1 MSTTA
6 GGGLRGGHPEAVVR
20 GRRRQLRAR
29 DGGHVAGRVDG
40 ARRLEPFSAARRQI
54 RILAAMA
61 RSRSTRAPRNAHGQ
75 AREGRTNGQVA
86 QPAARR
92 TVSWLHCLIGLIAGE
107 ALLLLLSNA
116 GLSIANA
123 AFGASGS
130 HQADGGIVGVSS
142 LIAVMAGGYL
152 AARLAGHH
160 GLYQG
165 IVVACG
171 FIAWGAVFQ
180 FLNEAGTVASSLS
193 AGGHTLVDLG
203 PMDMGSVVSGDL
215 LALFGGTVGGLLSGK
230 R

>member
-1 MSTTA
+1 
-6 GGGLRGGHPEAVVR
+6 
-20 GRRRQLRAR
+20 
-29 DGGHVAGRVDG
+29 
-40 ARRLEPFSAARRQI
+40 
-54 RILAAMA
+54 
-61 RSRSTRAPRNAHGQ
+61 
-75 AREGRTNGQVA
+75 
-86 QPAARR
+86 
-92 TVSWLHCLIGLIAGE
+92 VSWLNCLVGLIAGE
-107 ALLLLLSNA
+107 ALLLLLSNL
-116 GLSIANA
+116 GLLAANA
-123 AFGASGS
+123 AFGSNGS

-142 LIAVMAGGYL
+142 LIAVIAGAYM

-180 FLNEAGTVASSLS
+180 FLHEAGAVATSLK
-193 AGGHTLVDLG
+193 AGGHTLIDLG